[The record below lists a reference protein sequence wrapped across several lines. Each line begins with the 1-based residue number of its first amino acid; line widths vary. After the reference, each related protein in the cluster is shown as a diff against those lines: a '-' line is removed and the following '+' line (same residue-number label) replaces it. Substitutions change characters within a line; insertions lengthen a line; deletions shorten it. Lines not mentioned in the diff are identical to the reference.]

1 MSDKGLRLARISES
15 CYIAALG
22 ASMVRINL
30 RHQKRRGGLE
40 GGRLKFEEAWNG
52 FGHSEARDGEGAG
65 LASCR
70 AVYASG
76 VPRYWTDHLIAPVRT
91 IGAETAT
98 SLKLSY
104 WFSTVEDSPQEGD
117 PNFVSASLRTST
129 ATAWRDAAPSG
140 FVSMLPFEGAQ
151 WRFEQPV
158 SFMQFHIPFDLMG
171 MVCVSLF
178 GKELTHD
185 HIRMPADVLDAHLH
199 HSLER
204 IRHTASSIEPTNLL
218 LDSWAL
224 ILAETFLLRLSSH
237 GERNGHGPFGK
248 LPARG
253 VARVV
258 DYIED
263 GIDHDLRLSSL
274 SAVAGMSTYHFARR
288 FQETVGMSP
297 HSYVL
302 VRRIERARA
311 LLRRRDEPLVD
322 VALACGFSSQSHLTT
337 VFRRCLGVTPGEYR
351 RRVQ

>member
-1 MSDKGLRLARISES
+1 M
-15 CYIAALG
+15 
-22 ASMVRINL
+22 
-30 RHQKRRGGLE
+30 
-40 GGRLKFEEAWNG
+40 KFEEAWKG
-52 FGHSEARDGEGAG
+52 IGHSEVQDGEGAG

-70 AVYASG
+70 AGCASG
-76 VPRYWTDHLIAPVRT
+76 APRYWRDHLIAPVRT
-91 IGAETAT
+91 IGAETA

-117 PNFVSASLRTST
+117 PDFVSASLRTSP
-129 ATAWRDAAPSG
+129 ATAWRDAASSG
-140 FVSMLPFEGAQ
+140 LVSMLPFEGAQ

-158 SFMQFHIPFDLMG
+158 SFMQFHIPFGLMG
-171 MVCVSLF
+171 LVCASLF

-185 HIRMPADVLDAHLH
+185 HVRMPADVPDAQLH
-199 HSLER
+199 RSLER
-204 IRHTASSIEPTNLL
+204 IRHIASSIEPTNLL

-263 GIDHDLRLSSL
+263 GIDHDLRLASL
-274 SAVAGMSTYHFARR
+274 ATVAGMSTHHFAHR
-288 FQETVGMSP
+288 FQETIGMSP

-311 LLRRRDEPLVD
+311 LLGRGNEPLVD
-322 VALACGFSSQSHLTT
+322 IALACGFSNQSHLTT